1 MLPTAAEPLQVSEEE
16 RQARLHAARFGLLEK
31 DPELSAKSTLS
42 RQQKRWIL
50 GVVVSIVLGFVLFG
64 HNAVIVLVS
73 IAVALYGATVLF
85 RLRLFR
91 LSASTAAVPEISE
104 AQAMSIPE
112 DELPVYTVMIPA
124 FGEPNVVAKL
134 IDSVGRL
141 RYPSHLLDMKL
152 LLEEDDTETV
162 EAALRSPGVERF
174 EVILVPAAQPRTK
187 PKALNYG
194 LQFARGEL
202 LTIYDAEDRPD
213 PLQLRRAVFA
223 MRSASS
229 EIGCLQA
236 ELAYFNPTQNV
247 ITRWFTVEYLMWFTQ
262 FLPALAYLDAPVPL
276 GGTSN
281 HFRTRVLREVGGWDP
296 FNVTEDAD
304 LGVRLHRLGYRTAV
318 LPSTTLEEA
327 NSDFVNWIR
336 QRSRWY
342 KGYLQTW
349 LVHLRHP
356 VNLYRELG
364 WRGFLRFNLFVG
376 GTPLLALLNPVFWAM
391 TLIWFMGHPGFILSI
406 FPAPVYFAAVVC
418 WLFGTFMFIY
428 LVLLCAYD
436 AGSPTLV
443 LASVLTPVYW
453 VMMAV
458 AAAKAAFQ
466 LLVSPSYWEK
476 TAHGLTDE
484 PEIEDELS
492 SQGSS

>member
-1 MLPTAAEPLQVSEEE
+1 V
-16 RQARLHAARFGLLEK
+16 EK
-31 DPELSAKSTLS
+31 DPELSAQRTLT
-42 RQQKRWIL
+42 RQQKRWL
-50 GVVVSIVLGFVLFG
+50 VATVVVIALGLALFG
-64 HNAVIVLVS
+64 HNAVIFLVAF
-73 IAVALYGATVLF
+73 AVMVYSATVLF

-91 LSASTAAVPEISE
+91 LSASRAAVPEISE
-104 AQAMSIPE
+104 AEAMSIPE
-112 DELPVYTVMIPA
+112 HELPIYTVMIPA

-134 IDSVGRL
+134 IDSVGQL
-141 RYPSHLLDMKL
+141 RYPPHLLDMKL

-162 EAALRSPGVERF
+162 EAALRSPGVELF

-213 PLQLRRAVFA
+213 PLQLRRAVYA
-223 MRSASS
+223 MRRASP
-229 EIGCLQA
+229 ETVCLQA
-236 ELAYFNPTQNV
+236 ELAYFNPVQNI

-262 FLPALAYLDAPVPL
+262 FLPGLAYLDAPVPL

-281 HFRTRVLREVGGWDP
+281 HFRTSVLREVGAWDP

-304 LGVRLHRLGYRTAV
+304 LGVRLHRLGYRTGV

-327 NSDFVNWIR
+327 NSDFVNWVR

-342 KGYLQTW
+342 KGYLQAW

-356 VNLYRELG
+356 VTLYRELG

-376 GTPLLALLNPVFWAM
+376 GTPLLALLNPVFWLM
-391 TLIWFMGHPGFILSI
+391 TLAWFMGHPGFILSI
-406 FPAPVYFAAVVC
+406 FPAPVYFAAISC
-418 WLFGTFMFIY
+418 WLFGTFMFVY

-436 AGSPTLV
+436 AGSVTLV
-443 LASVLTPVYW
+443 LASALTPAYW

-458 AAAKAAFQ
+458 AATKAVWQ
-466 LLVSPSYWEK
+466 LLISPSYWEK
-476 TAHGLTDE
+476 TAHGLTDVGE
-484 PEIEDELS
+484 PEAEAEVPS
-492 SQGSS
+492 SLGSS